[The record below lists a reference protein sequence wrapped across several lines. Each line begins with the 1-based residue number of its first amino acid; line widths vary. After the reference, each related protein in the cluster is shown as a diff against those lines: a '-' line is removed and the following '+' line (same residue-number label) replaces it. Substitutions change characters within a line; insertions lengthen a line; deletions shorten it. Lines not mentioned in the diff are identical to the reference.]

1 MIGSVTKNIELT
13 RQEYDDL
20 KNYCKLNKLDE
31 DKVLKKSYTQGFQ
44 IEKYGLLSNDSK
56 PIVEEIIKEV
66 EVEKIVEV
74 VKEIPI
80 EKVVEIIKEVPVEK
94 LVEII
99 KEVPGPTT
107 EVKVVEYVDR
117 EVIVEVPVE
126 KIVEKIVNIYDNA
139 QIDDL
144 VKKIE
149 LLENQPPKIIE
160 KVKEVVIEIPKE
172 IIIEKEVIKE
182 VPKEIIVEKE
192 IIKEVIVKQDESK
205 SKMIEETLHNLRLEL
220 LSKDKKINELQTKLS
235 EISKSKFNMGAVY
248 LRGSNLDETL
258 MK

>member
-31 DKVLKKSYTQGFQ
+31 DKVLKKSYTQGFH

-74 VKEIPI
+74 IKEIPV
-80 EKVVEIIKEVPVEK
+80 EKV
-94 LVEII
+94 VEII

-126 KIVEKIVNIYDNA
+126 KIVEKIVNIYDNS
-139 QIDDL
+139 QIDEL